1 MPDEPTLEQQLAWSE
16 VVHVRLF
23 GKCWHWAFD
32 PPAHQ
37 YGAGYD
43 GHKCELCGQILPPNE
58 GYGLNDTLR
67 CPQPINYCLD
77 WNHAMPVHL
86 AMTKHGLRER
96 YLEQLGLIG
105 ENEQSF
111 FDEPHHIVQA
121 AAEVLQEETSDAT

>member
-1 MPDEPTLEQQLAWSE
+1 MPDEPAIEQQLAWSE
-16 VVHVRLF
+16 IVHTKLY
-23 GKCWHWAFD
+23 GKCWHKWVSDWVANAKYTYVCQKCGQDGFRRPEQAD
-32 PPAHQ
+32 PPP
-37 YGAGYD
+37 Y
-43 GHKCELCGQILPPNE
+43 K
-58 GYGLNDTLR
+58 
-67 CPQPINYCLD
+67 NYCRD